1 MDVVLYGYATFLPTI
16 IQGLGSWSIAQV
28 QALTA
33 PCYVLGALTYLV
45 VAWLSDRSQRRAA
58 YVGSGFVSA
67 AGYAVLL
74 SPSPGGVKYFGC
86 CVVAIGL
93 YVIVGIPLVSL
104 PSNNPRYGKRT
115 VAAGLQV
122 TIGNLAGIPAPFV
135 GFRDIQT
142 YDKLLISLQLY
153 NSKDD
158 PCFIVG
164 HSVSMAMILMAMALF
179 LTMGLWFRHV
189 NERWASG
196 DDGDRVEG
204 MTEEEIAELGEN
216 NPEYRYTW

>member
-1 MDVVLYGYATFLPTI
+1 M
-16 IQGLGSWSIAQV
+16 
-28 QALTA
+28 
-33 PCYVLGALTYLV
+33 
-45 VAWLSDRSQRRAA
+45 
-58 YVGSGFVSA
+58 
-67 AGYAVLL
+67 
-74 SPSPGGVKYFGC
+74 
-86 CVVAIGL
+86 
-93 YVIVGIPLVSL
+93 
-104 PSNNPRYGKRT
+104 
-115 VAAGLQV
+115 

-158 PCFIVG
+158 PRFIVG

-204 MTEEEIAELGEN
+204 MTEEEIAELGED